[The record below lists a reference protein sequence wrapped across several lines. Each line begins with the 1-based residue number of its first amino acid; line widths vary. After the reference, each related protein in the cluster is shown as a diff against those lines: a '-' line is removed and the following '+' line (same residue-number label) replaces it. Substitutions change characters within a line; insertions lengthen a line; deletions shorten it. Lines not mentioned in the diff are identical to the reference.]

1 MRWKFIFRVSRDNSL
16 AQGLR
21 RRRGFHLIRGGTPH
35 PARFAAHLSRL
46 PARSALL
53 SLRTKVSTGDP
64 RPSRGRLRRRFLPT
78 RSAHLSLRSKVSA
91 GDPRP
96 SKGKAL
102 GDGEGRADE
111 KAPGGRA
118 SSGAVH
124 NAFFI

>member
-35 PARFAAHLSRL
+35 PARFAAHLPL
-46 PARSALL
+46 EGKALGGAPL
-53 SLRTKVSTGDP
+53 KGKALETRAP
-64 RPSRGRLRRRFLPT
+64 RRGRL
-78 RSAHLSLRSKVSA
+78 
-91 GDPRP
+91 
-96 SKGKAL
+96 L

-124 NAFFI
+124 NVFFI